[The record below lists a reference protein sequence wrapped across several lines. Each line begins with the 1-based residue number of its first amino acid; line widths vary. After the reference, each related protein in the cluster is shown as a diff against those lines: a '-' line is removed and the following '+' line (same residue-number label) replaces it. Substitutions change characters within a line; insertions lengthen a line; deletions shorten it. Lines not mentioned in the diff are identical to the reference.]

1 MSNLSPSFRAPTHAA
16 LRARVDHWSYVIV
29 VGGLGA
35 IAIVLLASPTLIV
48 LITSFTSAETLR
60 FPPPG
65 FSMRWYQ
72 ALISSSPE
80 IVAAAL
86 VSLKVAASATIAAVV
101 LATAAAI
108 AIFSSKAGWAR
119 IADVVLMSPVLLP
132 ALSLGLGLLLTFNLM
147 NVGVSLTTL
156 VIGHI
161 VICFPFVLRTTL
173 ASLAQINPA
182 LEECARDLGAGGW
195 RTFAHVTFPLARG
208 GIAAGAFIGFMASF
222 DNVAISL
229 FLADARSEV
238 LPIRLW
244 DLIESVLDVRAA
256 AASGILIVATVAL
269 MIAMERVA
277 GLSRY
282 VR

>member
-1 MSNLSPSFRAPTHAA
+1 
-16 LRARVDHWSYVIV
+16 LRARIDRWSYTVVI
-29 VGGLGA
+29 GGLGGT
-35 IAIVLLASPTLIV
+35 AIVLLAAPTLIV
-48 LITSFTSAETLR
+48 LVASFTSAETLR

-65 FSMRWYQ
+65 LSPRWYE
-72 ALISSSPE
+72 ALLFSSPE

-86 VSLKVAASATIAAVV
+86 VSLKVAAAATVAAVV
-101 LATAAAI
+101 LATSAAI
-108 AIFSSKAGWAR
+108 GIASSKAGWAR
-119 IADVVLMSPVLLP
+119 VADTVLMSPVLLP
-132 ALSLGLGLLLTFNLM
+132 ALSLGLGLLLTFNLL
-147 NVGVSLTTL
+147 NIGVSLGTL
-156 VIGHI
+156 IIGHI

-173 ASLAQINPA
+173 ASLAQIPPA
-182 LEECARDLGAGGW
+182 FEEAARDLGAGGW
-195 RTFAHVTFPLARG
+195 QTFANVTFPLARG

-256 AASGILIVATVAL
+256 AASGGLIVATVGL
-269 MIAMERVA
+269 MIVMERVA

>member
-1 MSNLSPSFRAPTHAA
+1 
-16 LRARVDHWSYVIV
+16 
-29 VGGLGA
+29 
-35 IAIVLLASPTLIV
+35 
-48 LITSFTSAETLR
+48 
-60 FPPPG
+60 
-65 FSMRWYQ
+65 MRWYQ

>member
-1 MSNLSPSFRAPTHAA
+1 MSDGAPLFRLPPHAGP
-16 LRARVDHWSYVIV
+16 RARLDHWSYALV
-29 VGGLGA
+29 VGGLGG
-35 IAIVLLASPTLIV
+35 IAIVLLAAPTLIV
-48 LITSFTSAETLR
+48 LITSLTSAETLR

-72 ALISSSPE
+72 ALMFSSPE
-80 IVAAAL
+80 ILDAAL
-86 VSLKVAASATIAAVV
+86 VSLKVAASATLAAIA
-101 LATAAAI
+101 LATAAAV
-108 AIFSSKAGWAR
+108 AIGSSKALWAR
-119 IADVVLMSPVLLP
+119 IADNALMSPVLLP
-132 ALSLGLGLLLTFNLM
+132 ALSLGLGLLLTFNLFH
-147 NVGVSLTTL
+147 VGVSPATL
-156 VIGHI
+156 IVGHI

-173 ASLAQINPA
+173 ASLAQIDPA

-195 RTFAHVTFPLARG
+195 RTFLHVTFPLARG
-208 GIAAGAFIGFMASF
+208 GILAGAFIGFMASF

-256 AASGILIVATVAL
+256 AASGVLIVATVAL
-269 MIAMERVA
+269 MIVMERVS

-282 VR
+282 LG